1 MKTPYIAFLRNLL
14 IFSLIIVVIYIGLS
28 YLLPESYF
36 SPVLPFLFPFYIATT
51 LISYHFMLRSLHRR
65 FSKFVNRFMAAT
77 AIKLLWYLTV
87 MVLYILFFTFDAIPF
102 AINFFIFYLC
112 YTVFETVSLVRY
124 SKSYVNKS
132 PPNQT

>member
-1 MKTPYIAFLRNLL
+1 MKTPYIAFLKNLL
-14 IFSLIIVVIYIGLS
+14 IFSLVIVVICIGLS

-51 LISYHFMLRSLHRR
+51 LISYHFMLKSLHRR

-77 AIKLLWYLTV
+77 AIKLLWYLMV